1 VLASVIERIGADT
14 PASLSLESKM
24 LGAPFAPSTAGQ
36 IAKLIS
42 SIRPARK
49 KGPVRAAATFE
60 QQTFEPQLAVQ
71 DLQRQRQIEL
81 LLAGEDVGDAIL
93 AKTRPWSSPMFQS
106 CRNSQSFKDV
116 PSNRSGRGRQ

>member
-1 VLASVIERIGADT
+1 
-14 PASLSLESKM
+14 M

-36 IAKLIS
+36 IARLIS
-42 SIRPARK
+42 SIRPARRK
-49 KGPVRAAATFE
+49 EP
-60 QQTFEPQLAVQ
+60 FEPQLAVQ
-71 DLQRQRQIEL
+71 DLQRQPEIEL